1 MFSKFNLK
9 QLLGIFVILLLIVLA
24 VEVFDSKDKTNSSF
38 NSNIVAVDQDNIGS
52 FILYTKNK
60 PEVPVT
66 FTKNDDRWNFESE
79 GISYNA
85 APDAINA
92 ILNQISTVKA
102 DRIVANSKDKWNE
115 YKVSDS
121 LATRVIIND
130 KNGKELADLY
140 IGKFS
145 YSQPKNQGQNQ
156 YRQQQGTMTSFV
168 RSGNSKEIYAV
179 DGYLSMLFD
188 RDIKYMRDPV
198 IIKSNFNDWN
208 KITVT
213 APSDSS
219 FTLEKQGNTWLLNG
233 QTTDSASVVTYLRD
247 LQNVSSHNFFDD
259 SVVSQPTYT
268 MMIEGSGSMTNPIE
282 IKGYTVDSKHIIST
296 SENKNTYFE
305 SGTDKLFH
313 KLFQSRPDVK

>member
-9 QLLGIFVILLLIVLA
+9 QLLGIFVILLIIVVA

-52 FILYTKNK
+52 FVLYTKNK

-79 GISYNA
+79 GITYNV

-102 DRIVANSKDKWNE
+102 ERIVANSKDKWNE

-121 LATRVIIND
+121 LATRIIIND
-130 KNGKELADLY
+130 TNGKELADLY

-168 RSGNSKEIYAV
+168 RSGNNREIYAV

-188 RDIKYMRDPV
+188 RDIKFMRDPV
-198 IIKSNFNDWN
+198 VIKGNMNEWN

-213 APSDSS
+213 APMDSS
-219 FTLEKQGNTWLLNG
+219 FTLEKQGNLWLMNG
-233 QTTDSASVVTYLRD
+233 QEADSASVATYLNS
-247 LQNVSSHNFFDD
+247 LQHLNSRNFYDNA
-259 SVVSQPTYT
+259 VVTQPTYSMT
-268 MMIEGSGSMTNPIE
+268 IEGDGLTHPIE
-282 IKGYTVDSKHIIST
+282 IKGYTADSKHIISS

-313 KLFQSRPDVK
+313 KLFQSRPEIK